1 MTFYKYVKREAGS
14 QVNWAEISKN
24 MSDMLIEQRNLREK
38 KKADIDAATREFQT
52 VLDNAPESE
61 HKGMAEFT
69 LDFTDNIQK
78 AYLMQDKLLKSG
90 GLSLR
95 DYTVQ
100 RQNMVEGVNN
110 TFNILKSWNED
121 FMVAK
126 EKMDADQ
133 LSAFS
138 TEMMERVE
146 SFGNI
151 KNSKI
156 FINPTNFKLTLA
168 KTYIDDDGVERMS
181 ENANDHT
188 TIDSLKVRMT
198 QLIDKFDVDL
208 ALAEDVS
215 YLADVYQ
222 EALNSG
228 AVKTIDDLRRNP
240 EYSNAVQDMIQ
251 SVLTS
256 GMDAGSILADNGVEK
271 RIYERDENGDLV
283 LDSNNKPIIV
293 DRQQI
298 DWKFTQDP
306 EEAAS
311 DVRFILVKEND
322 DGSLVP
328 QLTEEQEEIAADWL
342 NTKIEV
348 MVQKKEEARQEFS
361 KKSSTTNPT
370 SRRTVEEKKNLNISR
385 ILNAQNIIGGT
396 EEEFESAITP
406 VVNRYDGNKGD
417 ITNIDRIFENG
428 KLVSLVIEY
437 NDNGKLDSHTIN
449 YYNDDN
455 TPRSANDI
463 IKEFYEEV
471 NTEGTSFEG
480 SLNDYN
486 KDLLT
491 FDEFDPTQQSWKK
504 ADTRY
509 EEYDLSINMQNQ
521 EGDTYENVFMAIPD
535 ERGNYKTAATLI
547 NKTINEL
554 GGAGITGG
562 TYKPTVE
569 EAKQIMQNLNISGT
583 PKDTKKWMGKG
594 WINPSG
600 AFNILV
606 YKING
611 KIYYTKFDNDGANL
625 WADVYDDMKN
635 QEGFLGE
642 LD

>member
-222 EALNSG
+222 EAINNKTI
-228 AVKTIDDLRRNP
+228 KTIDDLRRNP
-240 EYSNAVQDMIQ
+240 EYSNAVNDMIQ

-256 GMDAGSILADNGVEK
+256 GMDAGSILADNGVER

-283 LDSNNKPIIV
+283 LDSNNNPIVIGTEK
-293 DRQQI
+293 I
-298 DWKFTQDP
+298 DWQFTQDP
-306 EEAAS
+306 DEAAS

-348 MVQKKEEARQEFS
+348 MVQKKEEAAQKFAP
-361 KKSSTTNPT
+361 KSNNTNPT
-370 SRRTVEEKKNLNISR
+370 GNRTVKEKKNLNISR

-406 VVNRYDGNKGD
+406 IVNRYDGNKGD
-417 ITNIDRIFENG
+417 ITNIDRVFENG
-428 KLVSLVIEY
+428 QLVSVVIEY
-437 NDNGKLDSHTIN
+437 NKDGQLQTTTID

-471 NTEGTSFEG
+471 NTKGTSFEG

-491 FDEFDPTQQSWKK
+491 FDEFDPSQQSWERG
-504 ADTRY
+504 DTEYEDYDISLDMQSNSGETY
-509 EEYDLSINMQNQ
+509 EEL
-521 EGDTYENVFMAIPD
+521 F
-535 ERGNYKTAATLI
+535 AALPTGKDNFIDAANLI
-547 NKTINEL
+547 NKTIDQL
-554 GGAGITGG
+554 RGAGISGG
-562 TYKPTVE
+562 TYTPTVE
-569 EAKQIMQNLNISGT
+569 EANKIKNELGYTGGKITEKNKG
-583 PKDTKKWMGKG
+583 DWVGKG
-594 WINPSG
+594 YIDVRKG
-600 AFNILV
+600 TNILV
-606 YKING
+606 FKVNG
-611 KIYYTKFDNDGANL
+611 KTHALEFDDDGASL
-625 WADVYDDMKN
+625 WQQLYEVLN
-635 QEGFLGE
+635 QRE